1 MRGIVFASRR
11 STRTGIV
18 LYKYV
23 LIPRMLADTLRKPP
37 MRFMYDSSWFKEAE
51 LDSLLCLNE
60 AKTYGKS
67 LNEARKLRD
76 TLVSVGSFARSGKQG
91 RQVVVRSVMT
101 LLLASVL
108 GLIPEDAFVQYGR
121 VADLLG
127 KILTDADAKADDKV
141 MMILDRLAASMI

>member
-1 MRGIVFASRR
+1 M
-11 STRTGIV
+11 
-18 LYKYV
+18 
-23 LIPRMLADTLRKPP
+23 
-37 MRFMYDSSWFKEAE
+37 
-51 LDSLLCLNE
+51 
-60 AKTYGKS
+60 
-67 LNEARKLRD
+67 
-76 TLVSVGSFARSGKQG
+76 VSVGSFARSGKQG